1 MIWTATC
8 MRPALGVRARVTWEA
23 GVNEW
28 IVRVM
33 PLQTRDPF
41 PVVDPL
47 NTELARFR
55 IRIIGPHDR
64 PGLHAHGPRVGVFD
78 IGAIRILALDSANPF
93 GGVGGSFDSD
103 QCAWLV
109 RELGSAGE
117 RYVMLASHDGSR
129 TLTSTTAPDGT
140 APRVLG
146 PEVVSILL
154 AQRNV
159 IGWLSGT
166 THERSGRRHGSVAH
180 GFWEIPAAAVGLGA
194 PLAGGISVSRQV
206 RHLHSA
212 IVMRGALS
220 GESGPTWEVP
230 DPRAEAAVSAEPL
243 VSSRRYGAPGQSR
256 G

>member
-1 MIWTATC
+1 M
-8 MRPALGVRARVTWEA
+8 
-23 GVNEW
+23 NEW

-33 PLQTRDPF
+33 PLPMRDPF

-64 PGLHAHGPRVGVFD
+64 PGLHAHGPRTATIDVGAV
-78 IGAIRILALDSANPF
+78 RILALDSANPF
-93 GGVGGSFDSD
+93 GGVGGSLDSD

-109 RELGSAGE
+109 RELGAAGD
-117 RYVMLASHDGSR
+117 RYVIVASHDGSR
-129 TLTSTTAPDGT
+129 TLTSATAPAVA

-146 PEVVSILL
+146 DEVVSILL

-159 IGWLSGT
+159 IAWLSGT
-166 THERSGRRHGSVAH
+166 THERSGRRHGGAAH

-194 PLAGGISVSRQV
+194 PLAGGISVARQS

-220 GESGPTWEVP
+220 GEAGPAWEVL
-230 DPRAEAAVSAEPL
+230 DPRSEPSASAEPL
-243 VSSRRYGAPGQSR
+243 VSSRRYGAPGRSR